1 MADDA
6 RQDLEALAA
15 AARAA
20 PSSGHPAVAAL
31 QAAARER
38 VYRWALV
45 RTGDPDDAD
54 DVAQDV
60 AVALHG
66 RLGQFQGRAR
76 FSTWLYRLAANA
88 AAELHRR
95 SRRRREIHGRAA
107 VETPTAA
114 LDGRIAGLAD
124 RRAAETV
131 RGFFAA
137 LPERQRE
144 LIDLVDLQ
152 GYTAAEAAEMLEI
165 EPATARTHLFR
176 ARRTL
181 RERLLATHPTLM
193 EDR

>member
-1 MADDA
+1 VADDP
-6 RQDLEALAA
+6 RQALEALAA

-20 PSSGHPAVAAL
+20 PSPGHPAVAAL

-54 DVAQDV
+54 DVAQEV
-60 AVALHG
+60 AVALHR
-66 RLGQFQGRAR
+66 RLGQFAGRAR
-76 FSTWLYRLAANA
+76 FGTWLYRLAANA
-88 AAELHRR
+88 AAELHRHG
-95 SRRRREIHGRAA
+95 SRRRAVHGLAA
-107 VETPTAA
+107 AESPSAA
-114 LDGRIAGLAD
+114 LDARIDGLAD
-124 RRAAETV
+124 RDAAEAV
-131 RGFFAA
+131 RGFFTA

-144 LIDLVDLQ
+144 LMDLVDVQ
-152 GYTAAEAAEMLEI
+152 GYTAAEAAEMLQI

-181 RERLLATHPTLM
+181 RARLLEAHPGWM